1 VNLVFAAIAVT
12 GALALLH
19 NQAPAEKPKLDIPGT
34 LSVSTGLFAL
44 VYGFSNAQTSSWT
57 DPVTIA
63 MLAAGVLLLG
73 LFTWIEH
80 RSAHPLLPLRV
91 VTDRNRG
98 ASFLSIGIAGAA
110 MFGVF
115 LFLTYYLQDTRGYSP
130 VTTGVAFLPMT
141 ASILVSAAIGTTKL
155 RARFGPRVLV
165 ALGMAL
171 GSIGMLILT
180 QLSVDSSYA
189 ADILPALLVIG
200 AGVGFVMST
209 SMNNAT
215 LGVRDEDAGVASAT
229 VSASQQVGG
238 SIGTALLSTL
248 AASAATS
255 VIAGQRPT
263 AALVAS
269 ASVHGYTTG
278 FAWAAGMFAIGAIL
292 AALLYERGATK
303 VDPAAEPALAH

>member
-1 VNLVFAAIAVT
+1 
-12 GALALLH
+12 
-19 NQAPAEKPKLDIPGT
+19 
-34 LSVSTGLFAL
+34 
-44 VYGFSNAQTSSWT
+44 
-57 DPVTIA
+57 

-115 LFLTYYLQDTRGYSP
+115 LFLTYYLQETRGYSP
-130 VTTGVAFLPMT
+130 VDTGVAFLPMT

-215 LGVRDEDAGVASAT
+215 LGVREEDAGVASAT
-229 VSASQQVGG
+229 VSASQQIGG

-255 VIAGQRPT
+255 FIAGQRPT

-278 FAWAAGMFAIGAIL
+278 FAWAAGMFAVGAIL
-292 AALLYERGATK
+292 AALLYERGVPT